1 MKPYESETV
10 KALLARREQRRRQRV
25 FRIFS
30 NLICVI
36 GLTGCGIGLVAL
48 EMEDQEIQKV
58 QEQPVIVAEVPQ
70 KDVIVPARDLT
81 VERFTD
87 PVVEAPEDISLGEF
101 KITHFCACT
110 ECCGKAEDDPW
121 YGITATGTRVEE
133 GRTIAVDPKVIPYG
147 TEVTICYADGTE
159 HTYTAEDCGGA
170 IKGNRI
176 DVYMDSHEEALVEGV
191 KYGEVYIKEVSE

>member
-1 MKPYESETV
+1 MMSDYI
-10 KALLARREQRRRQRV
+10 KALLARREQRRRERI

-30 NLICVI
+30 NLICVV
-36 GLTGCGIGLVAL
+36 GLTGCGVGLMAL
-48 EMEDQEIQKV
+48 EMEDQEIRKA
-58 QEQPVIVAEVPQ
+58 QELPVIVAEAPQ

-87 PVVEAPEDISLGEF
+87 VVEEAPETESLGEF
-101 KITHFCACT
+101 KITHYCACT

-121 YGITATGTRVEE
+121 YGITATGTKVEE

-147 TEVTICYADGTE
+147 TEVTICYEDGTE
-159 HTYTAEDCGGA
+159 HTYISEDCGGA

-176 DVYMDSHEEALVEGV
+176 DVYMESHEAANVAGV
-191 KYGEVYIKEVSE
+191 KYGEVFVKDVTE